1 MDSKQLQKIHERL
14 RIIQV
19 AYSRIFVE
27 SVLDA
32 KRFLEILEK
41 NIILNEIPNPSDVIA
56 EPDGTVCIEW
66 MKYTKQGYLDIF
78 SIYTIGDSTLFCEG
92 FIESIGVNLKKTVDL
107 KEDLDDTLLIYV
119 KHFS

>member
-56 EPDGTVCIEW
+56 EPDGTICIEW
-66 MKYTKQGYLDIF
+66 MKHTKKGHLDIF
-78 SIYTIGDSTLFCEG
+78 SVYTIVDSTLFCEG